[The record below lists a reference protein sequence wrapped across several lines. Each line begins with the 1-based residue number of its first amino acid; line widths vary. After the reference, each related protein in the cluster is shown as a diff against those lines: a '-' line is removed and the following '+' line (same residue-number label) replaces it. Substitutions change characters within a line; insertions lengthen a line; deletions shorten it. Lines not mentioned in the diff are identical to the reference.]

1 MKRFIRSTSLM
12 LAILMILVTPAFAA
26 EELAPRASSYFMSA
40 SVYLHKTSAT
50 SFEAW
55 FEVTATHGM
64 QKLGAR
70 TVKIQR
76 SADGSNWETIRTY
89 SMDSYSNLT
98 CENTVFH
105 GSCISYT
112 GTPTYYYRAYVALY
126 AKDSSGSAEWYL
138 YTDPLKL

>member
-1 MKRFIRSTSLM
+1 MKRFIRSTSLV

-26 EELAPRASSYFMSA
+26 EESAPRASSYFVSA

-55 FEVTATHGM
+55 FDVTGTHTM

-70 TVKIQR
+70 SIKIQR
-76 SADGSNWETIRTY
+76 SADGSNWETLRTY
-89 SMDSYSNLT
+89 SMDSYSQLIGQN
-98 CENTVFH
+98 VFIH
-105 GSCISYT
+105 ANCISYT
-112 GTPTYYYRAYVALY
+112 GTPTYYYRAYITLY
-126 AKDSSGSAEWYL
+126 AKDSSGSAEWNL

>member
-1 MKRFIRSTSLM
+1 MKRFIQSTSLV
-12 LAILMILVTPAFAA
+12 LAILMILATPAFAA
-26 EELAPRASSYFMSA
+26 EHQSSRESSYFMRA
-40 SVYLHKTSAT
+40 SVYLNKTSAT
-50 SFEAW
+50 SFQAC
-55 FEVTATHGM
+55 FDVTATHSM

-70 TVKIQR
+70 TIKIQR

-89 SMDSYSNLT
+89 SMDSYSHFI

-105 GSCISYT
+105 GSSISHT

-138 YTDPLKL
+138 YSNPLKL